1 METRHHAD
9 RVIERTHASND
20 LTPLTASW
28 RRSALRHGL
37 DPAQP
42 IRARR
47 LTAAELAARREAMGP
62 FLSVAAQAVDE
73 LYRVVSGSGCAVLLT
88 DADGI
93 LLDRRASAADAPA
106 FDAWALAPGADWS
119 EAAQGTNGVGTCL
132 AEGRGVIIHRDQHF
146 LSANT
151 GMSCIDAP
159 IHGPEGQIIAAL
171 DVSSAR
177 ADATEGMNA
186 LIAAMVGQSARAI
199 EAAWFRAAFPGARI
213 VVAGEGVEALV
224 AVDRDD
230 LAIGATRAARRALG
244 LPKTGALKPCPL
256 SDLLSEAAEGEGGFG
271 HAERAAVIRALARA
285 DGNVTAAARALGV
298 GRATLYRR
306 MSRLGVAPAHAARPG
321 SETIRRDDIG
331 HAS

>member
-1 METRHHAD
+1 METRPHAD

-37 DPAQP
+37 DPAQS

-62 FLSVAAQAVDE
+62 FLSVAAQPVDE

-93 LLDRRASAADAPA
+93 LLDRRASAADAPV

-177 ADATEGMNA
+177 ADATEAMNT
-186 LIAAMVGQSARAI
+186 LIAAMVAQSARTI

-224 AVDRDD
+224 AVDGDD

-244 LPKTGALKPCPL
+244 LPKTGALKPRPL
-256 SDLLSEAAEGEGGFG
+256 SDLLAESLDRDGGFDR
-271 HAERAAVIRALARA
+271 AERAAVIRALARA

-306 MSRLGVAPAHAARPG
+306 MSRLGIAPVQG
-321 SETIRRDDIG
+321 
-331 HAS
+331 ASRK

>member
-119 EAAQGTNGVGTCL
+119 EAAQGDAMYDL
-132 AEGRGVIIHRDQHF
+132 ASLTLGHAEH
-146 LSANT
+146 L
-151 GMSCIDAP
+151 
-159 IHGPEGQIIAAL
+159 
-171 DVSSAR
+171 
-177 ADATEGMNA
+177 AD
-186 LIAAMVGQSARAI
+186 
-199 EAAWFRAAFPGARI
+199 
-213 VVAGEGVEALV
+213 VVAGYGAD
-224 AVDRDD
+224 VDLD
-230 LAIGATRAARRALG
+230 L
-244 LPKTGALKPCPL
+244 
-256 SDLLSEAAEGEGGFG
+256 DLIRGWWSFRSL
-271 HAERAAVIRALARA
+271 RVIRWLGEHGFDPWPELAVLNA
-285 DGNVTAAARALGV
+285 Q
-298 GRATLYRR
+298 
-306 MSRLGVAPAHAARPG
+306 
-321 SETIRRDDIG
+321 
-331 HAS
+331 